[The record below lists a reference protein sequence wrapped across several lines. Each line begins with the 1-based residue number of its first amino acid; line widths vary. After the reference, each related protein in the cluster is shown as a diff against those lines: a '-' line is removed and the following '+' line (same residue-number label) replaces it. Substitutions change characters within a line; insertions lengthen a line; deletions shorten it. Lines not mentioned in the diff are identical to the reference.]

1 MNYTRILE
9 ELDKASLFDLYRL
22 HHIIKDELDDPKKI
36 KFVKNMLREGQ
47 IVSHYNGK
55 LNSIDDVEIITLNK
69 NNCVIRQ
76 LNDDSLWT
84 STYAAININN
94 SNISINTN
102 QKYGLKKFQ
111 IAIGEILTFLN
122 NDNKQ
127 IYGKVIRL
135 NQKSVTLMVDDTK
148 WRVGY
153 GLLSKNMDIEGK
165 AIENDLVIDYDGKI
179 E

>member
-1 MNYTRILE
+1 MNYTNILE

-22 HHIIKDELDDPKKI
+22 HHIIRDELDDPKKI
-36 KFVKNMLREGQ
+36 KLVKNMLREGQ

-55 LNSIDDVEIITLNK
+55 LNRVANAEIITLNK
-69 NNCVIRQ
+69 NNCVIRE
-76 LNDDSLWT
+76 LDDDSLWT
-84 STYAAININN
+84 SSYAAINIDNTDV
-94 SNISINTN
+94 SINTN
-102 QKYGLKKFQ
+102 QKYGLKKYQ
-111 IAIGEILTFLN
+111 IAIGEILTFLD

-165 AIENDLVIDYDGKI
+165 AIDNDLVIDYDGNI